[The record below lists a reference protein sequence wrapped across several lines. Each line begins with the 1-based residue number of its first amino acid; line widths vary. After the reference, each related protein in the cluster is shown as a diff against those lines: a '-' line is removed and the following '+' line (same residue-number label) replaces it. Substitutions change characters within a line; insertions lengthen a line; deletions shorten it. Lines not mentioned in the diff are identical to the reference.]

1 MLYHDL
7 AGFPLT
13 HLLLIKKTRLSSQAI
28 MNYTP
33 EHPPTQAA
41 AAAAFY
47 GYEDQRAV
55 ASEPYAGYG
64 GDYHNHYHARQ
75 PAASFEHGNHGH
87 SSPHSPYHPH
97 DEAMIRPKLSRET
110 PSCFGSSNPMM
121 TGASR
126 KQKRGFARR
135 NGQVHS
141 ELLKSA
147 VLASMS
153 SHHTRNSA
161 STSND
166 ADHDMMMM
174 DEEEEDEEEEDNAS
188 ISWGSSSQHTV
199 PELHLPLPPPQQS
212 PRKRVRRNGMAV
224 EEESSDLEADH
235 ELAIAH
241 ASNLLESLCNLNSL
255 SLSRS
260 FSGGGGG
267 RGSGIARNSS
277 SSRGSSVGSGSTAAA
292 SGGAAS
298 AAAGAAAGAAALR
311 SSEDGA
317 PARRQAPV
325 RRVSRRTSYE
335 SVISGCNS
343 EDFDEDLM

>member
-1 MLYHDL
+1 MLHHDL
-7 AGFPLT
+7 CSCRRISINSLAPQ
-13 HLLLIKKTRLSSQAI
+13 TRLSSRAI

-64 GDYHNHYHARQ
+64 GGYHNHYHARQ

-87 SSPHSPYHPH
+87 SSPHSPYHPQ

-110 PSCFGSSNPMM
+110 PSCFGSTSNPMM

-141 ELLKSA
+141 DLLKSA

-153 SHHTRNSA
+153 SHHTRNSV

-174 DEEEEDEEEEDNAS
+174 DEEEEEEEEEDNAS

-199 PELHLPLPPPQQS
+199 PELNLPLPPPQQS
-212 PRKRVRRNGMAV
+212 PRKRVRRNGMA
-224 EEESSDLEADH
+224 SS
-235 ELAIAH
+235 
-241 ASNLLESLCNLNSL
+241 C
-255 SLSRS
+255 
-260 FSGGGGG
+260 G
-267 RGSGIARNSS
+267 
-277 SSRGSSVGSGSTAAA
+277 
-292 SGGAAS
+292 
-298 AAAGAAAGAAALR
+298 
-311 SSEDGA
+311 
-317 PARRQAPV
+317 
-325 RRVSRRTSYE
+325 
-335 SVISGCNS
+335 
-343 EDFDEDLM
+343 